1 MPRLRVRV
9 LGFCLAVL
17 SVAIPVSGQTSPR
30 TEISGGYQFLTFSV
44 DEDESLSGVDN
55 DESLPKGW
63 YVDVA
68 GNLNPMFGIVF
79 QVGGNY
85 KTFEESIAIGGGT
98 FTATADLDVYQF
110 LGGVRLSVRDNPKLM
125 PYGQLLVGGI
135 NGSIEV
141 STSSTI
147 PGLPSF
153 SEEDSTTNF
162 ALEVGGGV
170 NFGVAEKIG
179 IRFGVDY
186 IRVFAEDAGSNV
198 FRFHTGVV
206 IAR

>member
-17 SVAIPVSGQTSPR
+17 SVAIPVSAQTSPR

-68 GNLNPMFGIVF
+68 GNLNPMIGIVF

-110 LGGVRLSVRDNPKLM
+110 LGGVRLSARDNPRLV

-198 FRFHTGVV
+198 FRFHAGVV
-206 IAR
+206 ISR

>member
-1 MPRLRVRV
+1 MLRRVRV
-9 LGFCLAVL
+9 LGFCLAAL
-17 SVAIPVSGQTSPR
+17 AVAIPVSAQTTPR

-44 DEDESLSGVDN
+44 DEDTSLDGVDN
-55 DESLPKGW
+55 SESLPKGW

-68 GNLNPMFGIVF
+68 GNLNPMIGIVF

-85 KTFEESIAIGGGT
+85 TTFAESSAIGGGT

-110 LGGVRLSVRDNPKLM
+110 LGGVRLSARNNPKLV

-135 NGSIEV
+135 NGSIEL

-170 NFGVAEKIG
+170 NFGVAENVG

-186 IRVFAEDAGSNV
+186 LRVFAEDAGSNV
-198 FRFHTGVV
+198 FRFHAGLVV
-206 IAR
+206 GR

>member
-1 MPRLRVRV
+1 MPRLCVRV

-17 SVAIPVSGQTSPR
+17 SVAIPVSAQTSPR

-110 LGGVRLSVRDNPKLM
+110 LGGVRLSVRDNPKLV

>member
-17 SVAIPVSGQTSPR
+17 SVAIPVSAQTSPR

-68 GNLNPMFGIVF
+68 GNLNPMIGIVF

>member
-1 MPRLRVRV
+1 MPRRVRV
-9 LGFCLAVL
+9 LGFCLAAL
-17 SVAIPVSGQTSPR
+17 SVAIPVSAQTSPR

-44 DEDESLSGVDN
+44 DEDTSLDGVDN
-55 DESLPKGW
+55 NESLPKGW

-68 GNLNPMFGIVF
+68 GNVNPLIGIVF

-110 LGGVRLSVRDNPKLM
+110 LGGVRLSARNNPKLV

-135 NGSIEV
+135 TGSVEL

-147 PGLPSF
+147 PGLPSL
-153 SEEDSTTNF
+153 SEEESTTNF

-170 NFGVAEKIG
+170 NFGVAERVG

-198 FRFHTGVV
+198 FRFHTGIV

>member
-1 MPRLRVRV
+1 MLRRVRV
-9 LGFCLAVL
+9 LGLCLAAL
-17 SVAIPVSGQTSPR
+17 SVAIPVSAQTSPR

-44 DEDESLSGVDN
+44 DEDTSLDGVDN
-55 DESLPKGW
+55 NESLPKGW

-68 GNLNPMFGIVF
+68 GNLNPMIGIVF

-98 FTATADLDVYQF
+98 FTASADLDVHEF
-110 LGGVRLSVRDNPKLM
+110 LGGVRVSARKNPRLV
-125 PYGQLLVGGI
+125 PYGQFLVGGI
-135 NGSIEV
+135 TGSIEL
-141 STSSTI
+141 STTSTI

-162 ALEVGGGV
+162 ALEAGGGV
-170 NFGVAEKIG
+170 NFGVAENLG

-186 IRVFAEDAGSNV
+186 LRVFAEDAGSNV
-198 FRFHTGVV
+198 FRFHTGIV
-206 IAR
+206 IGR

>member
-1 MPRLRVRV
+1 MPRLRIRV
-9 LGFCLAVL
+9 LGCCLVALSAAV
-17 SVAIPVSGQTSPR
+17 PVSAQTSPR

-44 DEDESLSGVDN
+44 DDDVSVDL
-55 DESLPKGW
+55 DSESLPVGW
-63 YVDVA
+63 YFDVA
-68 GNLNPMFGIVF
+68 GNLNPMIGVVF

-85 KTFEESIAIGGGT
+85 KTFEQSIAIGGGT
-98 FTATADLDVYQF
+98 FTATADLAVHEF
-110 LGGVRLSVRDNPKLM
+110 LGGFRLSARDNPRLV
-125 PYGQLLVGGI
+125 PYGQLLVGAI
-135 NGSIEV
+135 NGSV
-141 STSSTI
+141 DLSVSSTI
-147 PGLPSF
+147 PGIPSL

-162 ALEVGGGV
+162 ALELGGGV
-170 NFGVAEKIG
+170 NFGVAEKVG

>member
-17 SVAIPVSGQTSPR
+17 SVAIPVSAQTSPR

-110 LGGVRLSVRDNPKLM
+110 LGGVRLSARDNPRLV

>member
-1 MPRLRVRV
+1 MPRCPVRV
-9 LGFCLAVL
+9 LGFCLAAL
-17 SVAIPVSGQTSPR
+17 SVANPVSAQTSPR

-44 DEDESLSGVDN
+44 DDDN
-55 DESLPKGW
+55 VLPGDDNSESLPLGW
-63 YVDVA
+63 YFDVA
-68 GNLNPMFGIVF
+68 GNLNPLIGVVF

-110 LGGVRLSVRDNPKLM
+110 LGGMRLSARDNPRLV
-125 PYGQLLVGGI
+125 PYGQLLVGGV

-141 STSSTI
+141 TTSSTI

-153 SEEDSTTNF
+153 SEEESTTNF
-162 ALEVGGGV
+162 ALELGGGV
-170 NFGVAEKIG
+170 NFGVAENIG

-186 IRVFAEDAGSNV
+186 LRVFAEDAGSNV
-198 FRFHTGVV
+198 FRVHAGVV

>member
-17 SVAIPVSGQTSPR
+17 SVAIPVSAQTSPR

>member
-1 MPRLRVRV
+1 MPRRVRV
-9 LGFCLAVL
+9 LGFCLAAL
-17 SVAIPVSGQTSPR
+17 SVAIPVSAQTSPR
-30 TEISGGYQFLTFSV
+30 TEVSGGYQFLTFSV
-44 DEDESLSGVDN
+44 DEDTSLDGVDN
-55 DESLPKGW
+55 NESLPKGW

-68 GNLNPMFGIVF
+68 GNVNPLIGIVF

-110 LGGVRLSVRDNPKLM
+110 LGGVRLSARNNPKLV

-135 NGSIEV
+135 TGSVEL

-147 PGLPSF
+147 PGLPSL
-153 SEEDSTTNF
+153 SEEESTTNF

-170 NFGVAEKIG
+170 NFGVAERVG

-198 FRFHTGVV
+198 FRFHTGIV

>member
-1 MPRLRVRV
+1 MPRRVRV
-9 LGFCLAVL
+9 LGFCLAAL
-17 SVAIPVSGQTSPR
+17 SVAIPVSAQTSPR

-44 DEDESLSGVDN
+44 DEDISLDGVDN
-55 DESLPKGW
+55 SESLPKGW

-68 GNLNPMFGIVF
+68 GNLNPMIGIVF

-85 KTFEESIAIGGGT
+85 KTFEESITIGGGT

-110 LGGVRLSVRDNPKLM
+110 LGGVRLSARNNPRLV

-135 NGSIEV
+135 TGSVEL

-147 PGLPSF
+147 PGLPSL

-170 NFGVAEKIG
+170 NFGVAERVG

-198 FRFHTGVV
+198 FRFHTGIVV
-206 IAR
+206 GR

>member
-1 MPRLRVRV
+1 MLRRVRV
-9 LGFCLAVL
+9 LGFCLAAL
-17 SVAIPVSGQTSPR
+17 AVAIPVSAQTTPR

-44 DEDESLSGVDN
+44 DEETSLDGVDN
-55 DESLPKGW
+55 SESLPKGW

-68 GNLNPMFGIVF
+68 GNLNPMIGIVF

-110 LGGVRLSVRDNPKLM
+110 LGGVRLSARNNPKLV

-153 SEEDSTTNF
+153 SEEESTTNF

-170 NFGVAEKIG
+170 NFGVAEKVG

-198 FRFHTGVV
+198 FRFHTGIV
-206 IAR
+206 IGR

>member
-1 MPRLRVRV
+1 MLRRVRV
-9 LGFCLAVL
+9 LGFCLAAL
-17 SVAIPVSGQTSPR
+17 AVAIPVSAQTTPR

-44 DEDESLSGVDN
+44 DEDTSLDGVDN
-55 DESLPKGW
+55 SESLPKGW

-68 GNLNPMFGIVF
+68 GNLNPMIGIVF

-110 LGGVRLSVRDNPKLM
+110 LGGVRLSARNNPKLV

-135 NGSIEV
+135 NGSIEL

-170 NFGVAEKIG
+170 NFGVAENVG

-186 IRVFAEDAGSNV
+186 LRVFAEDAGSNV
-198 FRFHTGVV
+198 FRFHAGLVV
-206 IAR
+206 GR